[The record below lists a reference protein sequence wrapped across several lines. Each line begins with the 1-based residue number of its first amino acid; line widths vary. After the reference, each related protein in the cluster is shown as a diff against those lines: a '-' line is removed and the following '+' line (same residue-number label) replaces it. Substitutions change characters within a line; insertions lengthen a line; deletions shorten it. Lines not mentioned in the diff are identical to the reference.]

1 LQRNPIR
8 ALDSKDENIKKILKD
23 VKKIK
28 EFFNKEQKE
37 KFQDIQIKLLDAGV
51 DFKINENLV
60 RGLDYYTGTVF
71 EYISSELGAQNAIL
85 GGGRYD
91 NLIENLGGKN
101 LPATGFALG
110 IDRLSEII
118 NKPMQSGGL
127 FIGSMDAESK
137 SFAQKIAY
145 QLRKNSSD
153 LKIETYLGNANLSK
167 QIKKADSQSFKFVM
181 IVGQEEQKSLKFKL
195 KDLELNKS
203 FELSE
208 KELLEYFSG

>member
-1 LQRNPIR
+1 M
-8 ALDSKDENIKKILKD
+8 
-23 VKKIK
+23 
-28 EFFNKEQKE
+28 
-37 KFQDIQIKLLDAGV
+37 
-51 DFKINENLV
+51 

-91 NLIENLGGKN
+91 NLIENLGGKK

-118 NKPMQSGGL
+118 TEPKQSGGL
-127 FIGSMDAESK
+127 FIGSLDAESK

-145 QLRKNSSD
+145 QLRKNSSN

-167 QIKKADSQSFKFVM
+167 QMKKADSQSFKFVM

>member
-1 LQRNPIR
+1 
-8 ALDSKDENIKKILKD
+8 
-23 VKKIK
+23 
-28 EFFNKEQKE
+28 
-37 KFQDIQIKLLDAGV
+37 
-51 DFKINENLV
+51 
-60 RGLDYYTGTVF
+60 
-71 EYISSELGAQNAIL
+71 
-85 GGGRYD
+85 
-91 NLIENLGGKN
+91 
-101 LPATGFALG
+101 
-110 IDRLSEII
+110 
-118 NKPMQSGGL
+118 
-127 FIGSMDAESK
+127 MDAESK

-181 IVGQEEQKSLKFKL
+181 IVGQEEQKNLKFKL